1 MPKELAH
8 GVILVVV
15 VALAFLFPQ
24 SALVTYDLQI
34 YALLFIVLFAGK
46 RFFKAGKLLDSVIFT
61 FVILSL
67 VNTTGGALSPYFFLM
82 YFLLFSISL
91 LLEPV
96 VSIPLTLSTVIFFFI
111 FYADKSG
118 FQGMLPIFSLVFLM
132 PFSLFMGKEY
142 EKNMIL
148 KNKNQAL
155 QQDTFLFLSLMV
167 KNHLKN
173 IKSSVENFMGDHDL
187 QEIKKAANDMDRLIE
202 KFEKQE
208 NVKSE
213 E

>member
-24 SALVTYDLQI
+24 TALATYDLQL

-46 RFFKAGKLLDSVIFT
+46 RFLKRGKLLDAVIFT

-82 YFLLFSISL
+82 YFLLFSVSL

-96 VSIPLTLSTVIFFFI
+96 VSIPLTLATVIFFFV
-111 FYADKSG
+111 FFPEKSG
-118 FQGMLPIFSLVFLM
+118 LQGMLPIFSLAFLM

-142 EKNMIL
+142 EKNTTL
-148 KNKNQAL
+148 KKKNQTL

-167 KNHLKN
+167 KNHLKT
-173 IKSSVENFMGDHDL
+173 IKNSVENFMGDHDL
-187 QEIKKAANDMDRLIE
+187 HDIKKATNDMERLIE

-208 NVKSE
+208 DVRDE
-213 E
+213 T